1 MALDELN
8 LSLAAVRI
16 PCAAAVKDGA
26 SEFEAGLTGDS
37 WSAVEWMIRWLS
49 CWAEI
54 LDLLEGKSINC
65 KFGKECEE
73 HHLRFVQQE
82 QG

>member
-1 MALDELN
+1 VWQLTGKCGYNLASYLIDLWFDLVVPNQDMSLDELN

-37 WSAVEWMIRWLS
+37 
-49 CWAEI
+49 
-54 LDLLEGKSINC
+54 G
-65 KFGKECEE
+65 
-73 HHLRFVQQE
+73 
-82 QG
+82 

>member
-26 SEFEAGLTGDS
+26 SEFEAGLTGDG
-37 WSAVEWMIRWLS
+37 RWWDGS
-49 CWAEI
+49 RV
-54 LDLLEGKSINC
+54 GRK
-65 KFGKECEE
+65 
-73 HHLRFVQQE
+73 
-82 QG
+82 